1 MSALGRMQQ
10 VAGPA
15 ILRMLADVRA
25 VMANVEDLCGEDVRE
40 PRVTLDLPGEQPE
53 PFHVCVHGT
62 AREFGIAGALT
73 GSVIGVTFHIW
84 VTVVASGGTA
94 EQAVSTANDYQA
106 LLLQIPLNDVTLGGT
121 VDELGAPQ
129 VREAESWSDPDGRR
143 HAGYLLEFE
152 ALKRVAASPAV
163 AAILEAI
170 E

>member
-1 MSALGRMQQ
+1 MQQ

-15 ILRMLADVRA
+15 IVRMLEDVEA
-25 VMANVEDLCGEDVRE
+25 VFAHIEDLCGEDVRE
-40 PRVTLDLPGEQPE
+40 PRVTLDIPEGEPE
-53 PFHVCVHGT
+53 PFHVAVHGE

-73 GSVIGVTFHIW
+73 GGVIAVTFHIW
-84 VTVVASGGTA
+84 VTAVASGPGA
-94 EQAVSTANDYQA
+94 REAVETANEYQA

-129 VREAESWSDPDGRR
+129 VREAESWSDPSGRC

>member
-1 MSALGRMQQ
+1 MMGRMQQ

-15 ILRMLADVRA
+15 ILRMLADVEA
-25 VMANVEDLCGEDVRE
+25 VMANTADLCGEDVRK
-40 PRVTLDLPGEQPE
+40 PRVTLDVPGEQPE
-53 PFHVCVHGT
+53 PFHVAVHGE
-62 AREFGIAGALT
+62 ARDFGIAGALT
-73 GSVIGVTFHIW
+73 GAVIGVTFHIW
-84 VTVVASGGTA
+84 VTAVASGPTA
-94 EQAVSTANDYQA
+94 EAAVATANEYQA

-152 ALKRVAASPAV
+152 ALKRVAASPDV
-163 AAILEAI
+163 ARILEAI